1 VSIQYTAGMSQSDY
15 IAYKRVRRE
24 LIELRDTPK
33 KLPAVLEIGKYI
45 SYKEYS
51 LENTILSNSDRYDK
65 MIPPNVPVVF
75 GMVKPCASTP
85 TFTVCRGTDARGNRA
100 AIVAGESYPYFRSP
114 KIGTITKSNR
124 MGWKPI
130 AYTTYCKCA
139 NV

>member
-1 VSIQYTAGMSQSDY
+1 MSQSDY

-33 KLPAVLEIGKYI
+33 KVPAVLDTGKYI

-65 MIPPNVPVVF
+65 MIPSNVPVVF

-85 TFTVCRGTDARGNRA
+85 TFTLCRGTNQRGNRRA
-100 AIVAGESYPYFRSP
+100 VVESSAYPYFRTP
-114 KIGTITKSNR
+114 KIGTISKSNR
-124 MGWKPI
+124 LGW
-130 AYTTYCKCA
+130 ANVFSTNLCKCA
-139 NV
+139 NI

>member
-1 VSIQYTAGMSQSDY
+1 MSQSDY

-24 LIELRDTPK
+24 LIELRDAPK
-33 KLPAVLEIGKYI
+33 NVPAVLETGKYI

-65 MIPPNVPVVF
+65 LIPSNVPVVF

-85 TFTVCRGTDARGNRA
+85 TFTLCRGTDQRGNRP
-100 AIVAGESYPYFRSP
+100 AIVAGESYPYFRTP
-114 KIGTITKSNR
+114 KIGTISKPD
-124 MGWKPI
+124 MLGWKTI
-130 AYTTYCKCA
+130 ANSTYCKCA

>member
-1 VSIQYTAGMSQSDY
+1 MSQSDY

-33 KLPAVLEIGKYI
+33 KLPAVLDTGKYI

-65 MIPPNVPVVF
+65 MIPSNVPIVF

-85 TFTVCRGTDARGNRA
+85 TFTLCRGTNLRGNRP
-100 AIVAGESYPYFRSP
+100 AIVNSESYPYFRSP
-114 KIGTITKSNR
+114 KIGTISKSAL

-130 AYTTYCKCA
+130 ASTTYCKCA